1 VTTENGRAGTLRWE
15 YRTDGSAS
23 RPYLVLRVGSP
34 RRGDRTHE
42 AMRPYLN
49 LAARPYL
56 ICADGWASR
65 PYLVLVLVGS
75 PRRGDRTHGAMRPYL
90 ICADGWASHPYL
102 VLGVGS
108 PRRGDRTHGAMRP
121 YLICADGSASRP
133 YLIKAKKE
141 PLRRA
146 APVRY
151 RNQPNL
157 RLGLFA
163 AERQERQTAQ
173 PGQRQRRGF
182 GNRRNDNYIARHSSK
197 VSCWR

>member
-1 VTTENGRAGTLRWE
+1 
-15 YRTDGSAS
+15 
-23 RPYLVLRVGSP
+23 
-34 RRGDRTHE
+34 
-42 AMRPYLN
+42 MRPYLN

-65 PYLVLVLVGS
+65 PYLVLVL
-75 PRRGDRTHGAMRPYL
+75 
-90 ICADGWASHPYL
+90 
-102 VLGVGS
+102 VGS